1 MAKYLAT
8 FSDMVNEIEITGF
21 VIMTDKEV
29 ENFEELASSITWDF
43 TYDFGEDDQFQLE
56 YSSGEDLLSRVEFK
70 ELNPEEVKTF
80 KRLFNN
86 KFGIFIG
93 EEFLEQIIGN
103 EDSDFDDDED
113 EDDIDY
119 ETDY

>member
-21 VIMTDKEV
+21 VIMNDKEV

-43 TYDFGEDDQFQLE
+43 TYDFGEDEQFQLE

-70 ELNPEEVKTF
+70 ELNPEEIKTF

-93 EEFLEQIIGN
+93 EDFLEEIIGE
-103 EDSDFDDDED
+103 EDSDSDFDED